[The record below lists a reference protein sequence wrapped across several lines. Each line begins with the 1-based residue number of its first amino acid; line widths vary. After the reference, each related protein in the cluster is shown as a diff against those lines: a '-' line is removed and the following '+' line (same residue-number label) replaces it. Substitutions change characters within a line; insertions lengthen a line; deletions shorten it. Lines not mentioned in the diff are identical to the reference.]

1 MVSWARFISTKYHQ
15 AEKVRMRSPA
25 NDGTPPLATHVDAHP
40 QRTGAGRARH
50 AHRLPDRSTAGRVEL
65 TKLGRSLLAPV
76 SALGQWARRNRSAIQ
91 VARQRFDAAQ
101 KAR

>member
-1 MVSWARFISTKYHQ
+1 
-15 AEKVRMRSPA
+15 
-25 NDGTPPLATHVDAHP
+25 
-40 QRTGAGRARH
+40 
-50 AHRLPDRSTAGRVEL
+50 
-65 TKLGRSLLAPV
+65 LLAPV